1 MMNLAVGLA
10 GFVAA
15 VLVLR
20 AAAYRAMA
28 RERPSR
34 SLQGQEIELHIRTDS
49 PQTELPF
56 VQGEVIRIGK
66 VAAR

>member
-1 MMNLAVGLA
+1 MMNLAIGLA

-28 RERPSR
+28 RERELR
-34 SLQGQEIELHIRTDS
+34 SLQGQEIDLRILTDS

-56 VQGEVIRIGK
+56 VQGEMIRIGK

>member
-1 MMNLAVGLA
+1 MMNLAIVLA

-20 AAAYRAMA
+20 AAACRAMA
-28 RERPSR
+28 RERPSC
-34 SLQGQEIELHIRTDS
+34 SLRGQEIDLRIRTDS
-49 PQTELPF
+49 PQTGLPF

-66 VAAR
+66 VASR